1 MKFTCSRARLS
12 EVASLVG
19 QAVAGKS
26 TKKIFECLRI
36 VADGDSLEIA
46 GTDLEVSVRQ
56 TIRNEA
62 PIEGGSPDGPERA
75 QQPDLVVEQPGK
87 AVVPAALLAGLL
99 REINDERV
107 TLSVQGQKLT
117 LDTDGGHFE
126 LECEDPAQFP
136 DIPEFPSEATGRVA
150 ASDLRTLVRK
160 TIFATG
166 KEAARFV
173 LNGVRISAED
183 DALRFVGCDGR
194 RLAILARPL
203 ERTGGS
209 VTTAIVG
216 VKGLQHFER
225 AAAAAVGALE
235 ISITD
240 RFVAVKSERSVVT
253 ARVLEGTFPDYEQI
267 LPKQDQVVGVA
278 TIPVAL
284 LAGRV
289 RQVSYFTG
297 VQSQAVVVQ
306 LRPGELEIS
315 AAGSD
320 GRGDAR
326 MSIEYDGPEEKVG
339 FNPAFVLDALKVID
353 DESIR
358 FSVTGQNSA
367 AKFEDDNGFVYVVM
381 PVLID

>member
-1 MKFTCSRARLS
+1 MKFTCSRPRLS

-36 VADGDSLEIA
+36 VAEGNQLEIA

-56 TIRNEA
+56 WITNDE
-62 PIEGGSPDGPERA
+62 PIGGQEGGNETKLPDIT
-75 QQPDLVVEQPGK
+75 VEQPGK
-87 AVVPAALLAGLL
+87 VVVPAALLAGLL
-99 REINDERV
+99 REIGDDRI
-107 TLSVQGQKLT
+107 TLTVQGQKLT

-126 LECEDPAQFP
+126 LECEDPAQYP
-136 DIPEFPSEATGRVA
+136 EIPEFPSEATGRVA
-150 ASDLRTLVRK
+150 ATDLRALVRK

-173 LNGVRISAED
+173 LNGVRIAAEE

-209 VTTAIVG
+209 DTSAIVG

-225 AAAAAVGALE
+225 TAAATVGAVE
-235 ISITD
+235 IAITD
-240 RFVAVKSERSVVT
+240 RFVAVKSGHAVVT

-267 LPKQDQVVGVA
+267 IPKEDQVVGIA
-278 TIPVAL
+278 SITGDLMAS
-284 LAGRV
+284 RV

-297 VQSQAVVVQ
+297 VQSQAVVMQ
-306 LRPGELEIS
+306 LRPGEMELS

-326 MSIEYDGPEEKVG
+326 LSIDYAGPEVKVG
-339 FNPAFVLDALKVID
+339 FNPAFVLDALKVIE
-353 DESIR
+353 DETIR
-358 FSVTGQNSA
+358 LSVTGANSA
-367 AKFEDDNGFVYVVM
+367 ARIEDDNGFVYVVM